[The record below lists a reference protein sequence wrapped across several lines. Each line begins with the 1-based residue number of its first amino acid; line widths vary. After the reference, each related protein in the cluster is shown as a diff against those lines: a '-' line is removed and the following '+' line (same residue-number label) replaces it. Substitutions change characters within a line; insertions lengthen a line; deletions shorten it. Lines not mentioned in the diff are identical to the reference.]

1 MTVRETPL
9 SAPQGAEALA
19 VAEGSNAPD
28 APMRHRGGRRAV
40 WAGVG
45 RYFARGGWA
54 HVVLLAGVG
63 VFLLPFVWMVAM
75 SLKTDDEAGE
85 ADFWPAVPTFRA
97 ASPAVRPTAARQP
110 PDGATPERW
119 KAIEPVLL
127 TRAAALVAARPLPA
141 GGDAVDPGA
150 LRSAAAAAVVD
161 AAADQMRATVWAE
174 PDAAIT
180 AAFDAV
186 ATPEV
191 VDGALNEHLGRL
203 EITGLEVHDE
213 ATRAYPVVPKG
224 AVLTAFHVESGAGQL
239 LPLPNGGGA
248 YLKYHFASGSDA
260 PVVLRADFTAPVAP
274 ADLHNLVLSYRGD
287 DSWHRIDATMTVGD
301 AAWASTLTTYVAQ
314 YRQAAI
320 TFQPPSYEDES
331 YQNKTWVPMRP
342 TAEATDARPGLHAT
356 LRLTLSPS
364 STLRAIG
371 GKVARNYR
379 RAFRSVPFW
388 TYVGNS
394 LLLVALNVAGATFSA
409 ALVGYAFARLN
420 WPGRSVAFGLLLAT
434 MMLPAQ
440 VTMIPSFVIWRALG
454 WYNTLNP
461 LWITA
466 WTGSAFFIFLMVQFM
481 RTIPKEL
488 EEAARID
495 GLNAVQT
502 WWYVMV
508 PLVKP
513 TLAAIAIMVFMAS
526 WNDFLGPL
534 VMLRDQAKFP
544 LSLGLFGLNIDQK
557 QTAGWAVIMAGN
569 MLMTLPVIG
578 VFFLFQRYFIEG
590 VTVSGMKG

>member
-1 MTVRETPL
+1 
-9 SAPQGAEALA
+9 
-19 VAEGSNAPD
+19 
-28 APMRHRGGRRAV
+28 
-40 WAGVG
+40 
-45 RYFARGGWA
+45 
-54 HVVLLAGVG
+54 
-63 VFLLPFVWMVAM
+63 
-75 SLKTDDEAGE
+75 
-85 ADFWPAVPTFRA
+85 
-97 ASPAVRPTAARQP
+97 
-110 PDGATPERW
+110 
-119 KAIEPVLL
+119 
-127 TRAAALVAARPLPA
+127 
-141 GGDAVDPGA
+141 
-150 LRSAAAAAVVD
+150 
-161 AAADQMRATVWAE
+161 
-174 PDAAIT
+174 
-180 AAFDAV
+180 
-186 ATPEV
+186 
-191 VDGALNEHLGRL
+191 
-203 EITGLEVHDE
+203 
-213 ATRAYPVVPKG
+213 
-224 AVLTAFHVESGAGQL
+224 
-239 LPLPNGGGA
+239 
-248 YLKYHFASGSDA
+248 
-260 PVVLRADFTAPVAP
+260 
-274 ADLHNLVLSYRGD
+274 
-287 DSWHRIDATMTVGD
+287 
-301 AAWASTLTTYVAQ
+301 
-314 YRQAAI
+314 
-320 TFQPPSYEDES
+320 
-331 YQNKTWVPMRP
+331 
-342 TAEATDARPGLHAT
+342 
-356 LRLTLSPS
+356 
-364 STLRAIG
+364 
-371 GKVARNYR
+371 
-379 RAFRSVPFW
+379 
-388 TYVGNS
+388 
-394 LLLVALNVAGATFSA
+394 
-409 ALVGYAFARLN
+409 
-420 WPGRSVAFGLLLAT
+420 